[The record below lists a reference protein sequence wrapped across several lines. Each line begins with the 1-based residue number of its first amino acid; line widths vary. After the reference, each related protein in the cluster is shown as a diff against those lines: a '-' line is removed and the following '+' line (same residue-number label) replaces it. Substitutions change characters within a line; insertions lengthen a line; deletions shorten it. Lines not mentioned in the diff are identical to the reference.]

1 MSKIKDLYAIEMGI
15 DDLMPIR
22 KPDLKQEAER
32 VALNVDYNWAIDEFR
47 KNIELSYGYDDEGHP
62 ETYFE
67 NFIDICNDIAEC
79 TLDSYIENNHLDLT
93 DEEYNEVRARA
104 ADIIANNFADE
115 EEDIK
120 KETIQNNKDMEEL
133 RQGYYD
139 AVYDRSL
146 HE

>member
-1 MSKIKDLYAIEMGI
+1 MSKIMDLYAIENGI
-15 DDLMPIR
+15 EDLIPPR

-62 ETYFE
+62 EVYFE

-93 DEEYNEVRARA
+93 DDEYNEVRARA
-104 ADIIANNFADE
+104 ADIIANNYADE

-120 KETIQNNKDMEEL
+120 KDTLEDIKDAEEK
-133 RQGYYD
+133 RQDYYE
-139 AVYDRSL
+139 AVYDRRL
-146 HE
+146 H